1 MHNVFAP
8 TACGSL
14 KENIRPGD
22 LVFPD
27 QFIDRTAHR
36 KQTFY
41 EGEQVC
47 HISVAEPFC
56 AHLRS
61 LLSQKAAELNLT
73 HHETGTLIT
82 IEGPRFSTKAESGL
96 FRTWGCDVI
105 NMTTVPECVLA
116 REAGMCYQPI
126 AMVTDYDCWKSQ
138 NYASLGQDIGRNS
151 DDAQGSQRSLTEHNV
166 NLVDIIKLMEKN
178 ADKVIQL
185 LLKTIPNVLEQKGC
199 QCSEAI
205 KSALV

>member
-1 MHNVFAP
+1 MKVGIIGGTGLEKTGLLQNPKEIKVTTPHGDPSDTLLLGKIGNIEVVLLSRHGKHHHVNPSNVNYKANIWALKEQGVHNVFAP

-73 HHETGTLIT
+73 HHEPGTL
-82 IEGPRFSTKAESGL
+82 
-96 FRTWGCDVI
+96 
-105 NMTTVPECVLA
+105 
-116 REAGMCYQPI
+116 
-126 AMVTDYDCWKSQ
+126 
-138 NYASLGQDIGRNS
+138 
-151 DDAQGSQRSLTEHNV
+151 
-166 NLVDIIKLMEKN
+166 
-178 ADKVIQL
+178 
-185 LLKTIPNVLEQKGC
+185 
-199 QCSEAI
+199 
-205 KSALV
+205 